1 MHIAVADEASKKFC
15 SDIIEH
21 WGKKHEVRYENGASE
36 HLVQWADLYFVE
48 WSTNNIRYLYKFY
61 HGIHDKSMYPENWD
75 NNKKP
80 IMVCRAIDW
89 DVWIGW
95 ARDQELIDWVDKWIT
110 ISPHIEKKLRA
121 EANFGDKLK
130 MIRPGVDLDR
140 FPLKKKET
148 DGYNVGMVLGDM
160 WVYKNVIGG
169 LNIFAMLDQSKPWKL
184 HIRGQH
190 EAGEF
195 NPVYFNHF
203 IESRG
208 LKDKVSLWGPVDDMN
223 DFYEEIDILLM
234 PCLKESFNYGIAEAM
249 AKGIKPVINNFYG
262 AEKVW
267 PNDHVFNTYTEAVDR
282 INNLDKYYP
291 EEYRDYIDRNYNI
304 KRMMKEYDEW
314 LGT

>member
-15 SDIIEH
+15 KDIIEY
-21 WGKKHEVRYENGASE
+21 WSTKHEVRYENGASE

-61 HGIHDKSMYPENWD
+61 QGIHEKSMYPENWD

-95 ARDQELIDWVDKWIT
+95 ARDQELINWVDKWVCIA
-110 ISPHIEKKLRA
+110 PHIEKKLRA
-121 EANFGDKLK
+121 EADFGDKLK
-130 MIRPGVDLDR
+130 LIRPGVNLER
-140 FPLKKKET
+140 FPLKAKKT
-148 DGYNVGMVLGDM
+148 DGYQIGMVLGDM

-169 LNIFAMLDQSKPWKL
+169 LNIFAMLPNKFKL

-190 EAGEF
+190 EPGEF
-195 NPVYFNHF
+195 NPVFFNHF
-203 IESRG
+203 LESRG
-208 LKDKVSLWGPVDDMN
+208 LKDRVKLYPPMSDMN
-223 DFYEEIDILLM
+223 EFYEEIDMLLV
-234 PCLKESFNYGIAEAM
+234 PCLKESFNYGVGEAM
-249 AKGIKPVINNFYG
+249 AKGIRPVINNFYG
-262 AEKVW
+262 APDIWDKKYL
-267 PNDHVFNTYTEAVDR
+267 FNNYTQAVNMIQELATD
-282 INNLDKYYP
+282 P
-291 EEYRDYIDRNYNI
+291 MEYRDYIDKHYNI